1 MVMIRYIIIVSI
13 LMVITGCT
21 HKPPA
26 TIMPTPT
33 LMPTLMPT
41 PTLIPTKAIDEK
53 VILIDTLS
61 TFNKGSNDFYE
72 FLSAS
77 TSIEWLE
84 GTPVQ
89 KSFVHTLVTISG
101 LKVYKQTIILWNPPE
116 ELNAYDD
123 LIKMKEAE
131 LYRVDTFSD
140 LLQTLQDD
148 LNTGDVDQINRDYE
162 NLATWSDSPENTK
175 SLDIQAELLKR
186 FGIPPE
192 EVDFNWTRPEIES
205 DEKLPTA

>member
-13 LMVITGCT
+13 LMVIIGCT

-26 TIMPTPT
+26 TLMPTPT
-33 LMPTLMPT
+33 LM

-53 VILIDTLS
+53 VILIDTLII
-61 TFNKGSNDFYE
+61 FNKGSNDFYE

-89 KSFVHTLVTISG
+89 KSFIHTLVTISG

-175 SLDIQAELLKR
+175 SLDIQAELLQR

-192 EVDFNWTRPEIES
+192 DVDFNWTRPEIES
-205 DEKLPTA
+205 DKKLPTA

>member
-26 TIMPTPT
+26 TLMPTPT
-33 LMPTLMPT
+33 LM

-53 VILIDTLS
+53 VLLIDTLII
-61 TFNKGSNDFYE
+61 FNKGSNDFYE

-89 KSFVHTLVTISG
+89 KSFIHTLVTISG

-123 LIKMKEAE
+123 LIKIKEAE

-162 NLATWSDSPENTK
+162 NLATWSDSPENSK
-175 SLDIQAELLKR
+175 SLDIQA
-186 FGIPPE
+186 
-192 EVDFNWTRPEIES
+192 
-205 DEKLPTA
+205 